1 MKGQNES
8 VSPDFLIRSKSLAQA
23 CKEKTCQIC
32 RNPQALSIRGRGSG
46 GECLYSGFQNSS
58 RNAERVWARIAICVR
73 KSCDFNDLCRLCF
86 FGDRVFVNYL

>member
-23 CKEKTCQIC
+23 CKEKTYQIC
-32 RNPQALSIRGRGSG
+32 RNPQTLSIRGRGSG
-46 GECLYSGFQNSS
+46 GECICSGFQNSS
-58 RNAERVWARIAICVR
+58 RNAQRVWARIAIVVR
-73 KSCDFNDLCRLCF
+73 KSSNFSDLGRLRF